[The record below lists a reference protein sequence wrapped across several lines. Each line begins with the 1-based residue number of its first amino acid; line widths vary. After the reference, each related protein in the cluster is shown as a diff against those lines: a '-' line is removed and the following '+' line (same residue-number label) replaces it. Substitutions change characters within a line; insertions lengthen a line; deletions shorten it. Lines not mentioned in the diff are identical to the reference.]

1 MGRKTSA
8 KGLGPRTWLAL
19 LTFGL
24 IGQIAWVIENMYFN
38 VFLYNTITGDADM
51 IAAMVAWSAL
61 VATVTTL
68 AMGALS
74 DKLGK
79 RKSFIVIGY
88 LLWGLSVMA
97 FALVKVEGLE
107 KLMPAAAA
115 VQTAAV
121 IVIVLD
127 CVMTFFGS
135 SANDAAFNAWV
146 TDVTNEDNRGR
157 VETVLAVMP
166 LVAMLVVFGALDG
179 LTAAGRW
186 SLFFV
191 IVGALTMLGG
201 LLGYVFIREPADLK
215 KAEGNYLSNIFY
227 GLRPSVVLAN
237 PALYLSL
244 LALAVY
250 SASQQVYMPYLI
262 IYIQRFLGID
272 NYALVLGAV
281 LIAASAVSVL
291 LGRVIDRR
299 GKLHVAAYA
308 AAAAFAGLLLMFFAR
323 SMAAVMLCGSA
334 MLGASMVLA
343 ACLQG
348 LIRDHT
354 PSSKAGQFQGIRI
367 LFQVLIPM
375 VTGPYIGAAV
385 IGHTGRTYE
394 DLGVIKEVPT
404 PEIFLFSGLVL
415 VLVALP
421 LWLLRRREAG
431 RKTPLRP
438 LFTPWG
444 EVLDRDRPLPE
455 YPRPQLRRDSYLNL
469 NGRWQYAIRK
479 DGKAPDAFDGEIIVP
494 FSPESLLSGVGRQV
508 APGDALWYQRSFTLP
523 EGFRQ
528 IRERTRE
535 ELRDGKWVSLPDG
548 QAPDRLLLHFGA
560 VDQECRVF
568 VNGELAGEH
577 AGGYLPFSLD
587 ISDALCEGRN
597 TLTVVVKDDTSRSRH
612 AYGKQSFTPG
622 GIWYTPQSGI
632 WQTVWLESV
641 PENYVESVK
650 ITPLYDKKRVRFVIK
665 ADRAE
670 GANIV
675 VRKDGQGIAED
686 WADENGEATALIMD
700 EHFRPWSPQDPF
712 LYDVTITLSDGD
724 RVESYF
730 AMRKFGT
737 AELNGKK
744 VLALNGQPIFM
755 NGVLD
760 QGYWSDGLYT
770 APADEAMVYDIET
783 MKDLGFNMLRKHIKI
798 EPLRWYYHCDRLGMI
813 VWQDLVSGGARQSPM
828 VTQVLPFMGV
838 HLRDG
843 RHRRFGR
850 EEEESRDQFVQD
862 LYDTVELLYNTPSLA
877 VWVPF
882 NEGWGQF
889 DSLQITQLLWE
900 EDPTRLVDHASG
912 WHDQKGGDFKSRHI
926 YFRPVRLRHDGSRV
940 LALTEFGG
948 YSMAVSGHCASEKL
962 FGYKMY
968 HTAGDLMDAY
978 TRLYQEEILPHIA
991 RQGLSAA
998 VYTQLSDV
1006 EEEVNGILTYDR
1018 RLCKLDKTAVRRLNR
1033 QLKL

>member
-1 MGRKTSA
+1 MKQKKTSP
-8 KGLGPRTWLAL
+8 LGGRTWMAL
-19 LTFGL
+19 LSFGL

-38 VFLYNTITGDADM
+38 VFLYNTITGDMGM
-51 IAAMVAWSAL
+51 IAAMVAWSAV

-79 RKSFIVIGY
+79 RKGFIVGGY

-97 FALVKVEGLE
+97 FALVKVERLE
-107 KLMPAAAA
+107 QLMPAAAA

-146 TDVTNEDNRGR
+146 TDVTDEGNRGR
-157 VETVLAVMP
+157 VEAVLAIMP
-166 LVAMLVVFGALDG
+166 LIAMLVVFGALDG
-179 LTAAGRW
+179 LTAQGKW
-186 SLFFV
+186 GTFFL

-201 LLGYVFIREPADLK
+201 VLGYFFIREKPDLRPAG
-215 KAEGNYLSNIFY
+215 GNYLGNILY
-227 GLRPSVVLAN
+227 GLRPSVAAAN

-262 IYIQRFLGID
+262 IYIQRYLGID

-281 LIAASAVSVL
+281 LIAASVISVL
-291 LGRVIDRR
+291 FGRVIDRR
-299 GKLHVAAYA
+299 GKLAVAAPA
-308 AAAAFAGLLLMFFAR
+308 TVVAFVGLALMFFAR
-323 SMAAVMLCGSA
+323 SMAPVILAGTV
-334 MLGASMVLA
+334 MLGASMVLS

-348 LIRDHT
+348 LIRDNT
-354 PSSKAGQFQGIRI
+354 PDGKAGQFQGIRI
-367 LFQVLIPM
+367 LFQVLLPM
-375 VTGPYIGAAV
+375 VTGPYIGSAV

-394 DLGVIKEVPT
+394 ELGVVKEVPT
-404 PEIFLFSGLVL
+404 PGIFLASALVL
-415 VLVALP
+415 VLIALP
-421 LWLLRRREAG
+421 LWLLHRRRPKPA
-431 RKTPLRP
+431 RRLRP

-444 EVLDRDRPLPE
+444 ETLDRDHPLPE

-479 DGKAPDAFDGEIIVP
+479 DGKAPDTFDGEIIVP

-508 APGDALWYQRSFTLP
+508 MPGDTLWYQR
-523 EGFRQ
+523 GFALETGFNVGR
-528 IRERTRE
+528 
-535 ELRDGKWVSLPDG
+535 V
-548 QAPDRLLLHFGA
+548 LLHFGA
-560 VDQECRVF
+560 VDQACRVF
-568 VNGELAGEH
+568 VNGELVGEH
-577 AGGYLPFSLD
+577 QGGYLPFTCDITDSL
-587 ISDALCEGRN
+587 AQGRN
-597 TLTVVVKDDTSRSRH
+597 TLTVVVTDATSRSRH

-641 PENYVESVK
+641 PENYVESVAF
-650 ITPLYDKKRVRFVIK
+650 TPDFDRRRVDWKIK
-665 ADRAE
+665 AKNPA
-670 GANIV
+670 GANV
-675 VRKDGQGIAED
+675 AVRCNGRVIAED
-686 WADENGEATALIMD
+686 WAGEDGAGSSLIMD
-700 EHFRPWSPQDPF
+700 EHFRPWSPRDPF
-712 LYDVTITLSDGD
+712 LYDVTITLAGGD
-724 RVESYF
+724 SVESYF
-730 AMRKFGT
+730 AMRKFGVT
-737 AELNGKK
+737 ELDGKR
-744 VLALNGQPIFM
+744 VLALNNEPIFM

-813 VWQDLVSGGARQSPM
+813 VWQDLVSGGSRISPM
-828 VTQVLPFMGV
+828 TTQVLPFLGF
-838 HLRDG
+838 HLRDDKY
-843 RHRRFGR
+843 RRFGR
-850 EEEESRDQFVQD
+850 EDEASRDQYVQD

-889 DSLQITQLLWE
+889 DSLQMAQILWE
-900 EDPTRLVDHASG
+900 LDPTRLVDHASG
-912 WHDQKGGDFKSRHI
+912 WHDQGGGDFKSRHV
-926 YFRPVRLRHDGSRV
+926 YFRPVRLKHDGSRA

-948 YSMAVSGHCASEKL
+948 YSLPVAGHTAAEKE
-962 FGYKMY
+962 FGYRMY
-968 HTAGDLMDAY
+968 RTEGDFMDAY
-978 TRLYQEEILPHIA
+978 CKLFEGEIVPHMEK
-991 RQGLSAA
+991 QKLSAS

-1006 EEEVNGILTYDR
+1006 EEEVNGLLTYDR
-1018 RLCKLDKTAVRRLNR
+1018 KVVKADAERLRKLNARLR
-1033 QLKL
+1033 FREPASM